1 MGFVDYYDVL
11 QVSPHAD
18 ADVVE
23 KAYRVLMGK
32 HHPDKG
38 GDTRHAQR
46 LNEAHDVIGDPKKR
60 ADYNREWARHRHW
73 TAQPP
78 RTSATGTAAAP
89 QAAPRS
95 RRLRSGWAASSVVG
109 LLLTLLGVAFMAT
122 GSAFVGL
129 LLTVAGVV
137 FIFNLSGLWLLVALL
152 TVGAG
157 VVVRI
162 GLRGRRSA
170 SYR

>member
-1 MGFVDYYDVL
+1 
-11 QVSPHAD
+11 
-18 ADVVE
+18 
-23 KAYRVLMGK
+23 
-32 HHPDKG
+32 
-38 GDTRHAQR
+38 
-46 LNEAHDVIGDPKKR
+46 
-60 ADYNREWARHRHW
+60 
-73 TAQPP
+73 
-78 RTSATGTAAAP
+78 
-89 QAAPRS
+89 
-95 RRLRSGWAASSVVG
+95 VG